1 MSKKVKI
8 KLNMPGINAVMKSD
22 GVKSLLKAA
31 GDQVATIAGDG
42 YTTEEARDLNW
53 ISIVNVY
60 PETKEAGH
68 DNFKNNTLLKA
79 LSASGLKMTKR
90 GKK

>member
-8 KLNMPGINAVMKSD
+8 KLNMPGINAIMKS
-22 GVKSLLKAA
+22 GGIKSQIKQAGEQVAAAA
-31 GDQVATIAGDG
+31 GNG
-42 YTTEEARDLNW
+42 YTAGEARDLNW
-53 ISIVNVY
+53 ISVVNVY

-79 LSASGLKMTKR
+79 LNSSGLKLTKR
-90 GKK
+90 G